1 MLGIDLQD
9 QAPGAVGGNAENCIT
24 DGVCLHVVKEA
35 ADLEDLDKPGSL
47 NSRIYPVVVLGTCAG
62 PERTGEK
69 DGHYARNGED
79 ADHYARHQMDPS
91 DFFTAARVLIVAG
104 KGGVG
109 KTTIAA
115 TLGVAA
121 SQVGID
127 TLLVEIEG
135 KRGLG
140 SLFAETPLLGAQ
152 ATPLPY
158 DDTELIAGTDTV
170 GRLRARTVLADSAL
184 MDYLEEHG
192 LKEFGRTLSKLQVL
206 DTLATSTPGL
216 KDLIVLGK
224 IKQLELNRDAELII
238 VDAPASGHAIS
249 FLRAAR
255 GLQTT
260 IQTGPIQRQADDVV
274 DMLTN
279 PARTQVLLVTLAEE
293 TPVNELV
300 ETAYALEDEVGVRLG
315 PAIIN
320 AVHEDRLG
328 STSRSR
334 SKTVSPVLA
343 RQAADAAAYWTS
355 RTNSQSQQVARLSE
369 ELPLEQLVLPRRL
382 GSRLGRDD
390 IAALSAALLAQIEAL
405 RFRADT

>member
-1 MLGIDLQD
+1 MQNQTSGI
-9 QAPGAVGGNAENCIT
+9 VGGRAD
-24 DGVCLHVVKEA
+24 DGSADGICEDVVEEA
-35 ADLEDLDKPGSL
+35 ADLENLNKPRCLDSGIHL
-47 NSRIYPVVVLGTCAG
+47 AIVLCARTC
-62 PERTGEK
+62 PERASEK
-69 DGHYARNGED
+69 DGHYARNGEE

-109 KTTIAA
+109 KPTVAA

-135 KRGLG
+135 KRGLA
-140 SLFAETPLLGAQ
+140 SLFGESSSTTADEADRSVAPGDAELVA
-152 ATPLPY
+152 ATK
-158 DDTELIAGTDTV
+158 TI

-192 LKEFGRTLSKLQVL
+192 LKGFGRTLSKLQVL

-224 IKQLELNRDAELII
+224 IKQLEVTREAELII
-238 VDAPASGHAIS
+238 VDAPASGHALS

-255 GLQTT
+255 GLQNT

-293 TPVNELV
+293 TPVNELI
-300 ETAYALEDEVGVRLG
+300 ETAYALEEDVGVSLG
-315 PAIIN
+315 PAIVN
-320 AVHEDRLG
+320 AIHADRDVG
-328 STSRSR
+328 TSISR
-334 SKTVSPVLA
+334 SKAVPPALA
-343 RQAADAAAYWTS
+343 RQAAAAAAHWTR
-355 RTNSQSQQVARLSE
+355 RTNSQREQVARLRD
-369 ELPLEQLVLPRRL
+369 ELPLEQLVLPRCPGPRL
-382 GSRLGRDD
+382 DRSD
-390 IAALSAALLAQIEAL
+390 IETLSATLLGQIEAL
-405 RFRADT
+405 RFRSDP